1 MMEKRIAILGGDKRF
16 SILAQQMVHDGHKI
30 MTYGHE
36 NDCAAYEVQLD
47 EAVTAEYIVLPLP
60 LARLEADLNGRKDC
74 TMEQLWSKF
83 HPGQKIYAG
92 NIREKDRECAGMHGL
107 RLVDYYT
114 DEALAIRN
122 AVPTAEGAIAAAMSA
137 TDITLQRARCLV
149 MGYGRIGKV
158 LAQKLAAL
166 GAKVSVSARRKT
178 DLAWIETMGFEAVHS
193 YSPGEALGKFH
204 IIFNTVPHELLDAE
218 EIAKLRSD
226 CVLIELA
233 SCPGFDL
240 AAVKRRGITH
250 ITAAALPG
258 KAAPKSAA
266 EAICKTLYSLWEESE

>member
-36 NDCAAYEVQLD
+36 NDCAAYEVPLD

-60 LARLEADLNGRKDC
+60 LARLEEDLNGRKDC

-83 HPGQKIYAG
+83 YPGQKIYAG

-137 TDITLQRARCLV
+137 GGALSGHGLRAHREGSRAKAGGSGGESKCQRA
-149 MGYGRIGKV
+149 
-158 LAQKLAAL
+158 
-166 GAKVSVSARRKT
+166 AK
-178 DLAWIETMGFEAVHS
+178 
-193 YSPGEALGKFH
+193 
-204 IIFNTVPHELLDAE
+204 N
-218 EIAKLRSD
+218 RSCMD
-226 CVLIELA
+226 
-233 SCPGFDL
+233 
-240 AAVKRRGITH
+240 
-250 ITAAALPG
+250 
-258 KAAPKSAA
+258 
-266 EAICKTLYSLWEESE
+266 